1 MLTMTTRTSLRRPTL
16 RLGRLAT
23 FGAALGL
30 LLTLGLPTASA
41 QDFDEGE
48 EAVGPSRSVMSPGD
62 IKRLDM
68 EWADKRMIKSI
79 QKKGFLKENRHQFT
93 LHTGIVPNDE
103 FFIYVP
109 VGLRYNYWFSEDIS
123 AEGWATYQI
132 AIETGLEESL
142 RKNSQGAFIIEV
154 PQSLLFM
161 AGANV
166 TWSPLHGKFEAFDTV
181 VGFDIYLAFGAA
193 YIMTV
198 VREAG
203 GNDEAIEHDIGG
215 NVGIGAQLYIS
226 DFLSLRLDYRQF
238 VYPAFVGDVAHPA
251 EFTIGVSFWTS
262 AAE

>member
-1 MLTMTTRTSLRRPTL
+1 MNTSMTTTTRTFHRV
-16 RLGRLAT
+16 A
-23 FGAALGL
+23 AALGL
-30 LLTLGLPTASA
+30 AAGLILLTLAPGAHAQSA
-41 QDFDEGE
+41 AP
-48 EAVGPSRSVMSPGD
+48 EADGVGPSRSVMSGGD
-62 IKRLDM
+62 QKRLDM
-68 EWADKRMIKSI
+68 FWAEKRQVKSI
-79 QKKGFLKENRHQFT
+79 QRKGFLKENRHQFT
-93 LHTGIVPNDE
+93 LFSGVVPNDE
-103 FFIYVP
+103 FFVYVP

-123 AEGWATYQI
+123 AEGWATYQA
-132 AIETGLEESL
+132 AIKSGLEDSL

-181 VGFDIYLAFGAA
+181 IGFDMYLAFGAA

-203 GNDEAIEHDIGG
+203 GNQTATEHDIGG
-215 NVGIGAQLYIS
+215 NVGLGAQLYIS
-226 DFLSLRLDYRQF
+226 DLLSIRMDYRQF

-262 AAE
+262 APE